1 MTLKRA
7 ASSILLLA
15 GAYSRLT
22 AEDVREIIGRGV
34 ALYERNSQLSRNYT
48 FLERQEVREL
58 DRSGHLKSRKIETWD
73 ITLLDGSPYRR
84 LVARND
90 QPLAADEQRAEEEKL
105 RVSNEERRKETAD
118 ERAQRLAR
126 WQRRIDRQREP
137 VRELLDA
144 FDFILAGEQQLGGRW
159 VYRIDATPR
168 PGYQPKSQFASF
180 FPKVKLSLWIDKQDY
195 QAARIE
201 METLDTISF
210 GGFLVRVAKGTHLA
224 IEQTLVNNEVWLP
237 KQVLLTAAARI
248 LLLKGF
254 NRELAFTFSDYKK
267 FQVDSRVVA
276 VAETP

>member
-1 MTLKRA
+1 MMFARA

-15 GAYSRLT
+15 GAYPRLT
-22 AEDVREIIGRGV
+22 AQDAREIIGRGV

-58 DRSGHLKSRKIETWD
+58 DRSGHLKGRKIETWD

-90 QPLAADEQRAEEEKL
+90 QPLAAEEQRAEEEKL

-144 FDFILAGEQQLGGRW
+144 FDFTLAGEQQMGGRG
-159 VYRIDATPR
+159 VYRIDASPR

-180 FPKVKLSLWIDKQDY
+180 FPKVKLRFWVDKQDY

-210 GGFLVRVAKGTHLA
+210 GGFLVRVGKGTHLV
-224 IEQTLVNNEVWLP
+224 IEQTRVNNEVWLP
-237 KQVLLTAAARI
+237 REVLLTAAARI
-248 LLLKGF
+248 LLVKGF

-267 FQVDSRVVA
+267 FQVDSHVVA
-276 VAETP
+276 VAEP

>member
-1 MTLKRA
+1 MMFARA

-15 GAYSRLT
+15 GAYPRLT
-22 AEDVREIIGRGV
+22 AQDAREIIGRGV

-58 DRSGHLKSRKIETWD
+58 DRSGHLKGRKIETWD

-90 QPLAADEQRAEEEKL
+90 QPLAAEEQRAEEEKL

-144 FDFILAGEQQLGGRW
+144 FDFTLAGEQQMGGRG

-180 FPKVKLSLWIDKQDY
+180 FPKVKLRFWVDKQDY

-201 METLDTISF
+201 METARHH
-210 GGFLVRVAKGTHLA
+210 FLRRLPRQSRQRHPSRDRADARQQRNLASQRSPAHGRRAHPPGKGLQSRTGLHL
-224 IEQTLVNNEVWLP
+224 QRL
-237 KQVLLTAAARI
+237 
-248 LLLKGF
+248 
-254 NRELAFTFSDYKK
+254 
-267 FQVDSRVVA
+267 
-276 VAETP
+276 